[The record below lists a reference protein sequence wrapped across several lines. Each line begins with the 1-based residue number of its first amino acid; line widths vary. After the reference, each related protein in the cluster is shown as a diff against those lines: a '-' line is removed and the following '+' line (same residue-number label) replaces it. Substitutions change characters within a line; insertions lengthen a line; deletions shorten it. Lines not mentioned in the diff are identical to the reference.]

1 MPNGLALAI
10 SLLVIL
16 LFVAYIV
23 SMILNFVNPFY
34 STSKK
39 AMKKI
44 VEKFNLKKDQ
54 KFVDLGSGDGR
65 MVFEVYRKYKCKSV
79 GYEISP
85 LLLIIQ
91 KLAKLCLATFNS
103 KIQFREES
111 FFNVSLSDFDVI
123 YCALP
128 DAILSNLQEKFKEE
142 LKKGAI
148 VFSYRT
154 KLPDKN
160 GEETKIEDSIL
171 YKYTY

>member
-10 SLLVIL
+10 CFLVIL

-34 STSKK
+34 STPRKVLK
-39 AMKKI
+39 EI
-44 VEKFNLKKDQ
+44 LKKLNLSKDD

-65 MVFEVYRKYKCKSV
+65 MVFAVSKKFKCTSV

-91 KLAKLCLATFNS
+91 NLRKILFAPFNS

-111 FFNVSLSDFDVI
+111 FFNVSLEEYDTL

-128 DAILSNLQEKFKEE
+128 DALLSNLEEKFEEE
-142 LKKGAI
+142 LKEGSK
-148 VFSYRT
+148 VFTYKT
-154 KLPDKN
+154 KLPNKK
-160 GEETKIEDSIL
+160 GKEIKLKEGIL
-171 YKYTY
+171 YEYTY